1 MFKTYRQKGC
11 HFECR
16 LRYAARLANCIPWDY
31 PIPKGFEGIAICL
44 AVLNGNGTNS
54 LKIFHDKMD
63 DPNSLKNC
71 SYDCL
76 PDCEE
81 VKFNI
86 QARTSKIVYY
96 VVIYLLVMNI
106 FRLIDRI

>member
-16 LRYAARLANCIPWDY
+16 LRYAAHHANCIPWDY

-44 AVLNGNGTNS
+44 SQLNGTN
-54 LKIFHDKMD
+54 LLREFHDGMD

-81 VKFNI
+81 VKYDTQVGSLISIF
-86 QARTSKIVYY
+86 YY
-96 VVIYLLVMNI
+96 IVIYCMSHILPG
-106 FRLIDRI
+106 